1 MRISDWSS
9 DVCSSDLKNGRA
21 LALEGAVRDAAAI
34 VVTWFLGSESG
45 PATADMLFG
54 DAPPSA
60 RLPVSFPQQSGQ
72 APYHYDHKP
81 TGRPNPAG
89 KPPEPYKAH
98 FRGILNKALY
108 PFGYGLTYS
117 TLQIGRA
124 HV

>member
-1 MRISDWSS
+1 
-9 DVCSSDLKNGRA
+9 
-21 LALEGAVRDAAAI
+21 
-34 VVTWFLGSESG
+34 
-45 PATADMLFG
+45 MLFG

-117 TLQIGRA
+117 TLRYGPVDAGAGTLAWDGKLVVRA
-124 HV
+124 TVSNTGTRSEEHTSELQSLMRNSSAVFVLT

>member
-1 MRISDWSS
+1 MIRRPPRSTRTDTLFPYTTLFRS
-9 DVCSSDLKNGRA
+9 
-21 LALEGAVRDAAAI
+21 
-34 VVTWFLGSESG
+34 WFLGSESG

-108 PFGYGLTYS
+108 PFGYGLRSEERRGGNGFVS
-117 TLQIGRA
+117 TCRYRWSP
-124 HV
+124 